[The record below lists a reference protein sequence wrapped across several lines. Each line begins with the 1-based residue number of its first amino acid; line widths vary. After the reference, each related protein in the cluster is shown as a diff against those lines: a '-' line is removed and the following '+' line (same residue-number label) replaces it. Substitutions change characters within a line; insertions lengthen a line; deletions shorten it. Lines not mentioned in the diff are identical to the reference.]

1 MKQVLTITLGQVDYL
16 IDLNQGFDVS
26 IPVSFAEQQ
35 LQAFAAPL
43 ATATPFS
50 TDDFA
55 ASVAAGAGYNCPV
68 FNFSAHLHG
77 THTECVGHI
86 SRQDHIVQDV
96 AGYPGLMS
104 ALLITITPVSAI
116 KCKESYTPEFNPAD
130 KVITQAALTDAFE
143 QHPDPDPGLMSALVI
158 RTLPNKK
165 SKKTQNHDTV
175 PPPFFS
181 NEAMQTIAQKGFKHL
196 LMDAPSVDR
205 LKDQG
210 KLSNHHIF
218 WGVEQGSNDVPE
230 ASPKTITELIFV
242 PDEIKDGVY
251 MLNLNIGNIRSD
263 ATPSRPVLYTM
274 TPV

>member
-43 ATATPFS
+43 ATAVPFS
-50 TDDFA
+50 AGDFA

-68 FNFSAHLHG
+68 FTFSAHLHG

-86 SRQDHIVQDV
+86 SEQDHIVQDTT
-96 AGYPGLMS
+96 GHPGLVS
-104 ALLITITPVSAI
+104 ALLITVKPVSAI
-116 KCKESYTPEFNPAD
+116 ECGESYTPEFNPDD
-130 KVITQAALTDAFE
+130 KVITHAALTEAFE
-143 QHPDPDPGLMSALVI
+143 QRLEPGLLGALVV
-158 RTLPNKK
+158 RTLPNQQ
-165 SKKTQNHDTV
+165 SKKTQNYDTAA
-175 PPPFFS
+175 PPFFT
-181 NEAMQTIAQKGFKHL
+181 NDAMRTIVQAGFEHL
-196 LMDAPSVDR
+196 LIDAPSVDR

-218 WGVEQGSNDVPE
+218 WAVEQGSNDVP
-230 ASPKTITELIFV
+230 APSSKTITELIFV
-242 PDEIKDGVY
+242 PDEIKDGMY
-251 MLNLNIGNIRSD
+251 MLDINIGNIRSD
-263 ATPSRPVLYTM
+263 ATPSRPVLYKM